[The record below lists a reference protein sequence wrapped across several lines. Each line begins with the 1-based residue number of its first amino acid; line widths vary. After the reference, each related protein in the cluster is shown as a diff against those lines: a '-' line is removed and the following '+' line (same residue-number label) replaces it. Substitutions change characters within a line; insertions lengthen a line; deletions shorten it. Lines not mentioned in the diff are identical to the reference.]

1 MRRRHVLAALPALGT
16 AGCLGTGL
24 PLGGGS
30 SDATELR
37 DLSVGNFHDEPHVV
51 HLLVEYD
58 GEVVHWRSYDVEA
71 MHEVTE
77 DGTTYDKP
85 GGARVPCAWPAEPGR
100 IVLRARVDDREAWET
115 FDLTEEDADCLVVDA
130 QVDRDGRL
138 VFWQSGECTSPP
150 GGTYACASNA
160 TTR

>member
-30 SDATELR
+30 SDGTELR

-58 GEVVHWRSYDVEA
+58 GEVVHRQSYDVEA
-71 MHEVTE
+71 VHEVTE

-85 GGARVPCAWPAEPGR
+85 GWASVPCAWPAEPGR
-100 IVLRARVDDREAWET
+100 IVLRARVDDRESWKT
-115 FDLTEEDADCLVVDA
+115 FDLAEEPADCLHVKGII
-130 QVDRDGRL
+130 DRKGEFD
-138 VFWQSGECTSPP
+138 FWSSSD
-150 GGTYACASNA
+150 CAPQPRDPSVC
-160 TTR
+160 